1 MSNQIKFTEQE
12 LIELKELQS
21 EYQKVIYNLGQI
33 QIEKRIL
40 ESKEKEINSI
50 YDSLNQKEK
59 VLIDNLNQ
67 KYGAGS
73 LDLESGTFTPNS

>member
-21 EYQKVIYNLGQI
+21 EYQRVIYNLGQI

-50 YDSLNQKEK
+50 YDSLNQKDK

>member
-59 VLIDNLNQ
+59 VLIDALNQ

>member
-21 EYQKVIYNLGQI
+21 EYQRVIYNLGQI

>member
-1 MSNQIKFTEQE
+1 MADQIKFTEQE
-12 LIELKELQS
+12 LIELKDLQS

-40 ESKEKEINSI
+40 DSKEKEINSI

-67 KYGAGS
+67 KYGVGS

>member
-21 EYQKVIYNLGQI
+21 EYQRVIYNLGQI

-59 VLIDNLNQ
+59 VLIDALNQ